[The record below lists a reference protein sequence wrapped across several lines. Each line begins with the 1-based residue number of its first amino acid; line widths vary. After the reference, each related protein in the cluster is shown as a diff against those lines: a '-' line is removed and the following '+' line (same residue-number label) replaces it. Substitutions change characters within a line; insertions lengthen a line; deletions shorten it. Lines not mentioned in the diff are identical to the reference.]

1 MDKVVHFEIP
11 ADNVQ
16 RANKF
21 YSKVFGWE
29 IKKFPMPDPSME
41 YYGATTV
48 PVDKKMMPKE
58 PGAINGGMT
67 KRNPMVNAISIAVN
81 VPSVDKYQKKV
92 TEAGGKV
99 VVPKMNVMDMGFL
112 AYIEDTEGNVIGI
125 WENAKKPA
133 AKKK

>member
-11 ADNVQ
+11 ADNVA

-21 YSKVFGWE
+21 YSKVFGWK
-29 IKKFPMPDPSME
+29 IKKFPMPDPDME
-41 YYGATTV
+41 YYGVTTV

-67 KRNPMVNAISIAVN
+67 KRNPMLKAISIAFN
-81 VPSVDKYQKKV
+81 VSSVDKYQKKA

-125 WENAKKPA
+125 WENAPPKT
-133 AKKK
+133 KKK